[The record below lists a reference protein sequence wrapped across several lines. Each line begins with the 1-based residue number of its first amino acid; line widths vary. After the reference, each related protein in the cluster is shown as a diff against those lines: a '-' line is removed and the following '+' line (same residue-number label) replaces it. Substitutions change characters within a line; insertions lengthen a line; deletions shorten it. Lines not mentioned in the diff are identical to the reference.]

1 MMHTYHTQS
10 FPAKIE
16 VLATMIAA
24 GDVHYYCKVT
34 PEDPALPSKSFLIE
48 TTYPDCAAQ
57 IALER
62 YQANLPE
69 YATTND

>member
-1 MMHTYHTQS
+1 MMHTYHTQA

-16 VLATMIAA
+16 VVATLIAA
-24 GDVHYYCKVT
+24 GDIPYYCKVT
-34 PEDPALPSKSFLIE
+34 PADPALPSKSFLIE

-62 YQANLPE
+62 YQENLPN